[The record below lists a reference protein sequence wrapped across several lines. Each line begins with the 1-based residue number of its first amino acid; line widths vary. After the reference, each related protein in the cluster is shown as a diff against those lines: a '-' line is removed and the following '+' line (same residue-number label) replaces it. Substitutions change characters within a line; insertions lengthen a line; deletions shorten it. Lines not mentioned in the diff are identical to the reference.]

1 MSADSAN
8 ALPSR
13 PRFSWDTRNAPWTD
27 GIGDQED
34 YANAVKR
41 WCAFHDSLHD
51 NNANKVMK
59 VSRGMIL
66 QSQLY
71 VRAKIRGDDF
81 HDTVLCSEDGVTAV
95 VDAIYKTD
103 ALSAGNS
110 AYSDYVKLISIRR
123 SPNETYANYEDRFSA
138 ALNKLNSNGGGAVS
152 IPGTLAAWSLIHNS
166 NIDPSQHFGVMTAAV
181 SSADSSALTRSSGKN
196 AFLEA
201 IKYETVATVV
211 RQCDNHLSG
220 NLK

>member
-1 MSADSAN
+1 MGPDSAN

-27 GIGDQED
+27 GIGDQEG

-41 WCAFHDSLHD
+41 WCAFHDSVHD

-66 QSQLY
+66 QSQLCG
-71 VRAKIRGDDF
+71 RAKIRGDAID
-81 HDTVLCSEDGVTAV
+81 DTVLCSEGGVTAI
-95 VDAIYKTD
+95 VDVIYKID
-103 ALSAGNS
+103 ALSVGNS
-110 AYSDYVKLISIRR
+110 AYSDYVKLLSIRR

-138 ALNKLNSNGGGAVS
+138 ALTKLNSNGGAVS

-166 NIDPSQHFGVMTAAV
+166 NIDPSQHLRVMTAAV
-181 SSADSSALTRSSGKN
+181 SSAGSSAFTRSFGKN
-196 AFLEA
+196 AFLKA
-201 IKYETVATVV
+201 IK
-211 RQCDNHLSG
+211 
-220 NLK
+220 